1 MRFFALRKK
10 GREVFTYG
18 TKRQS
23 VVSDSALSF
32 CPHLTFTGC
41 FIIPRRFGVVKP
53 SPRCG
58 GGKCS
63 RQASAADGSAKKREK
78 NVSDRRRM
86 ASRLGKKRAF
96 PLWKLRRRGSP
107 DRKNGSAPRCAL
119 GNIRGGKRVAVR
131 SPRAWGQGRFSA
143 GFVQIDAFCPAPS
156 RPDCRVVSR
165 ALRRWR
171 FDPTAAAFL
180 RLRADGVAPPACAPC
195 PARLLS

>member
-1 MRFFALRKK
+1 MGQNGSRSYQIQLCHFVLTSLLQDALLYH
-10 GREVFTYG
+10 GA
-18 TKRQS
+18 
-23 VVSDSALSF
+23 SALSS
-32 CPHLTFTGC
+32 P
-41 FIIPRRFGVVKP
+41 PR
-53 SPRCG
+53 
-58 GGKCS
+58 
-63 RQASAADGSAKKREK
+63 AAAAENAADRRRRRTEAPKSAKKTSPTGGACLSARQEAGI
-78 NVSDRRRM
+78 S
-86 ASRLGKKRAF
+86 ALEAAATRLAGPKKRQCA
-96 PLWKLRRRGSP
+96 PLRVGKH
-107 DRKNGSAPRCAL
+107 K
-119 GNIRGGKRVAVR
+119 GGKRVAVR